1 MLVFTDIYQEHCFKI
16 GIISSEATLGLQM
29 SVRQL
34 RVGGNAIFS
43 VTNEDRGL
51 FFFYAHSSHI

>member
-34 RVGGNAIFS
+34 RVGGNAIS
-43 VTNEDRGL
+43 RNNEIGL
-51 FFFYAHSSHI
+51 LWS